1 VDLGYLVLKFRNMRN
16 KLFKIIKDS
25 KESSKDIIFIIA
37 PMLGMV
43 GQASVAYFLQ
53 NALDK
58 KYIPIIIGYCSPNV
72 KKTKFSGVVFTLPWG
87 SDYLI
92 FRRLIYIFRIFKF
105 IFLIW
110 FLKPKFVICQG
121 MTGIYFGI
129 IGKFFHSRSK
139 IIGSIHE
146 SANKYFDHSGF
157 NKKDLFFLRQLD
169 AIHYVSHGIKHQYEK
184 SIIIPHNKTI
194 YTPV

>member
-1 VDLGYLVLKFRNMRN
+1 MQNRLS
-16 KLFKIIKDS
+16 KILKDS
-25 KESSKDIIFIIA
+25 RENSKEIIFILA

-58 KYIPIIIGYCSPNV
+58 KYIPIIIGYCSPSV
-72 KKTKFSGVVFTLPWG
+72 KKTNFSGIVLTLPWG
-87 SDYLI
+87 SDYAVL
-92 FRRLIYIFRIFKF
+92 RRLIYIFRILKF

-129 IGKFFHSRSK
+129 IGKLFHSKSK

-146 SANKYFDHSGF
+146 SANKYLSTSSL
-157 NKKDLFFLRQLD
+157 NKKELYFLKYLD
-169 AIHYVSHGIKHQYEK
+169 GIHFVSHGIKNQYEK
-184 SIIIPHNKTI
+184 NIVISNSKVI
-194 YTPV
+194 YTPT

>member
-1 VDLGYLVLKFRNMRN
+1 MKFRLMQNG
-16 KLFKIIKDS
+16 LSKILKDSREDS
-25 KESSKDIIFIIA
+25 KEIIFILA

-58 KYIPIIIGYCSPNV
+58 KYIPIVIGYCSPGV
-72 KKTKFSGVVFTLPWG
+72 KKTNFSGIVLTLPWG
-87 SDYLI
+87 SDYVVLRKL
-92 FRRLIYIFRIFKF
+92 FYFVRVLKF

-129 IGKFFHSRSK
+129 IGKLFHSRSK

-146 SANKYFDHSGF
+146 SANKYFNNSSL
-157 NKKDLFFLRQLD
+157 NKKELYFLQYLD
-169 AIHYVSHGIKHQYEK
+169 GIHYVSHGIKNQYEK
-184 SIIIPHNKTI
+184 NIVISNSKVI
-194 YTPV
+194 YTPT

>member
-1 VDLGYLVLKFRNMRN
+1 M
-16 KLFKIIKDS
+16 FKTLRKIKANS
-25 KESSKDIIFIIA
+25 KENSKEIIFIIA

-53 NALDK
+53 KAMNK
-58 KYIPIIIGYCSPNV
+58 NYTPIIIGYCSPSV
-72 KKTKFSGVVFTLPWG
+72 KKTNFSGVVLTLPWG
-87 SDYLI
+87 SDYLV
-92 FRRLIYIFRIFKF
+92 FRRLIYMFRIFKF
-105 IFLIW
+105 IILIW

-146 SANKYFDHSGF
+146 SANKYFDLSGL

>member
-1 VDLGYLVLKFRNMRN
+1 MKFRLMQR
-16 KLFKIIKDS
+16 KLSKILRDS
-25 KESSKDIIFIIA
+25 KENSKEIIFILA

-58 KYIPIIIGYCSPNV
+58 KYIPIIIGYCSPGV
-72 KKTKFSGVVFTLPWG
+72 KKTNFSGIVLTLPWG
-87 SDYLI
+87 SDYAVLRKL
-92 FRRLIYIFRIFKF
+92 FYFVRVFKF
-105 IFLIW
+105 VYLIW

-129 IGKFFHSRSK
+129 IGKLFHSKSK

-146 SANKYFDHSGF
+146 SANKYFNDSDL
-157 NKKDLFFLRQLD
+157 NKKKLNVLKYLD
-169 AIHYVSHGIKHQYEK
+169 GIHYVSHGIKNQYEK
-184 SIIIPHNKTI
+184 TIVISNSKVI
-194 YTPV
+194 YTPT

>member
-1 VDLGYLVLKFRNMRN
+1 MKFRLMQNR
-16 KLFKIIKDS
+16 LSKILKDS
-25 KESSKDIIFIIA
+25 RENSKEIIFILA

-58 KYIPIIIGYCSPNV
+58 KYIPIIIGYCSPSV
-72 KKTKFSGVVFTLPWG
+72 KKTNFSGIVLTLPWG
-87 SDYLI
+87 SDYEVL
-92 FRRLIYIFRIFKF
+92 RRLIYIFRILKF

-129 IGKFFHSRSK
+129 IGKFFHSKSK

-146 SANKYFDHSGF
+146 SANKYFNLSGL
-157 NKKDLFFLRQLD
+157 NKKDLFFLKYLD
-169 AIHYVSHGIKHQYEK
+169 GIHFVSHGIKNQYEK
-184 SIIIPHNKTI
+184 NIVISNSKVI
-194 YTPV
+194 YTPT

>member
-1 VDLGYLVLKFRNMRN
+1 MQNRLSKILKDAREN
-16 KLFKIIKDS
+16 S
-25 KESSKDIIFIIA
+25 KEIIFILA

-58 KYIPIIIGYCSPNV
+58 KYIPIIIGYCSPSV
-72 KKTKFSGVVFTLPWG
+72 KKTNFSGIVLTLPWG
-87 SDYLI
+87 SDYAVL
-92 FRRLIYIFRIFKF
+92 RRLIYIFRILKF

-129 IGKFFHSRSK
+129 IGKLFHSKSK

-146 SANKYFDHSGF
+146 SANKYLSTSSL
-157 NKKDLFFLRQLD
+157 NKKELYFLKYLD
-169 AIHYVSHGIKHQYEK
+169 GIHFVSHGIKNQYEK
-184 SIIIPHNKTI
+184 NIVISNSKVI
-194 YTPV
+194 YTPT

>member
-1 VDLGYLVLKFRNMRN
+1 MQNRLS
-16 KLFKIIKDS
+16 KILKDS
-25 KESSKDIIFIIA
+25 RDNSKEIVFIIA

-53 NALDK
+53 KAMNK
-58 KYIPIIIGYCSPNV
+58 NYTPIIIGYCSPSV
-72 KKTKFSGVVFTLPWG
+72 KKTNFSGIVVRLPWG
-87 SDYLI
+87 SDYLV

-146 SANKYFDHSGF
+146 SANKYFDLSGF